1 MWRRSYAAGW
11 DMQSNTAAW
20 GRIDRMSR
28 GSARPIE
35 SIQWQPAE
43 RLGQLSMDAQ
53 LRPWLIGNGLL
64 TQRLRT
70 ACGDRFSL
78 RLVDQWTG
86 LLSASHR
93 SVLRTEDNAGLF
105 RDVEMCCGGNVWVF
119 SQSIVPDSTLILH
132 PWLAELGDAALGET
146 LNLLSGIERNAY
158 EYAWLPTEEAVTARA
173 LRDAEIKPAGLW
185 ARRARIG
192 LRGAPLLTQE
202 LFLPSMG
209 RV

>member
-1 MWRRSYAAGW
+1 
-11 DMQSNTAAW
+11 MQSNTAAW
-20 GRIDRMSR
+20 GRIERMSR
-28 GSARPIE
+28 GNARPIE
-35 SIQWQPAE
+35 SIQWQPQE

-53 LRPWLIGNGLL
+53 LRPWLIGKGLL
-64 TQRLRT
+64 TVRFRE
-70 ACGDRFSL
+70 ACGERFAL

-93 SVLRTEDNAGLF
+93 AALRLEDSAGLF
-105 RDVEMCCGGNVWVF
+105 RDVEMCCGEFVWVF
-119 SQSIVPDSTLILH
+119 SQTIVPDSTLSVH
-132 PWLAELGDAALGET
+132 PWLAELGDSALGET
-146 LNLLSGIERNAY
+146 LSDLSGVERSSY

-185 ARRARIG
+185 ARRARIT

-202 LFLPSMG
+202 LFLTAMG